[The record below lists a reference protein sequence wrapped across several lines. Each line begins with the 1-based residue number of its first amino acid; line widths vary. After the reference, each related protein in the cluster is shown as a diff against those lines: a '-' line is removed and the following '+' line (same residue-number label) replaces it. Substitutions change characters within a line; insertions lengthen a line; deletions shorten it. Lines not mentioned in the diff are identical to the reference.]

1 MRQLRHWGSWC
12 GRVRAPLSVHQTIFK
27 RFATI
32 FNSGEHLFLVCCLLF
47 CVAIS
52 TQEAGEQFTIAQI
65 HYGGGGD
72 WYGDATAISNWLHI
86 LRTRTD
92 IETAEDRVILKLTE
106 HTLYQYPMLYLVGH
120 GNIRL
125 TESEVEALRHYLT
138 SGGFLFANDDYG
150 LDESFRREMRRV
162 FPEQKLQPIPNAHPI
177 YHCFYDLPGL
187 PKIHE
192 HDSEPAQ
199 GFGLFHDGRM
209 VVYYVYSADIGD
221 GLEDADVHPDDTPQ
235 VRELAAKMAVN
246 IAVYALTH

>member
-1 MRQLRHWGSWC
+1 MVNC
-12 GRVRAPLSVHQTIFK
+12 YIKAPLTNNRKLKTGNYFWIGCF
-27 RFATI
+27 
-32 FNSGEHLFLVCCLLF
+32 LF
-47 CVAIS
+47 CAVMGVQVIRGLQASDVPI
-52 TQEAGEQFTIAQI
+52 TIAQI

-72 WYGDATAISNWLHI
+72 WYGDATTIKNWLQL
-86 LRTRTD
+86 LRDRTD
-92 IETAEDRVILKLTE
+92 IETAQDRVIIKLTD
-106 HTLYQYPMLYLVGH
+106 HTLYQYPILYLVGH

-125 TESEVEALRHYLT
+125 TESEIEALRDYLKN
-138 SGGFLFANDDYG
+138 GGFLFANDDYG
-150 LDESFRREMRRV
+150 LDKSFRREMRRV
-162 FPEQKLQPIPNAHPI
+162 FPEQELQPIPNTHLI
-177 YHCFYDLPGL
+177 YRCFYELQGL

-192 HDSEPAQ
+192 HDAEPAQ

>member
-1 MRQLRHWGSWC
+1 MYK
-12 GRVRAPLSVHQTIFK
+12 VKKPLFRLAFFS
-27 RFATI
+27 
-32 FNSGEHLFLVCCLLF
+32 LF
-47 CVAIS
+47 CVALI
-52 TQEAGEQFTIAQI
+52 TQEIGEHVRRSLQAHIPMTIAQI

-72 WYGDATAISNWLHI
+72 WYGDATAIRNWLRL

-92 IETAEDRVILKLTE
+92 IETAEDRVILKLTD

-125 TESEVEALRHYLT
+125 TSGEVEALRHYLMH
-138 SGGFLFANDDYG
+138 GGFLFANDDYG
-150 LDESFRREMRRV
+150 LDESFRREMHRV
-162 FPEQKLQPIPNAHPI
+162 FPEQALQPIPNAHPI

-209 VVYYVYSADIGD
+209 VVYYAYSADIGD
-221 GLEDADVHPDDTPQ
+221 GLEDAALHPDDTPQ

>member
-1 MRQLRHWGSWC
+1 M
-12 GRVRAPLSVHQTIFK
+12 PNLSEQPQGKLKVSFC
-27 RFATI
+27 
-32 FNSGEHLFLVCCLLF
+32 VCCFLF
-47 CVAIS
+47 CAVMGVQVKRGLQASDVPI
-52 TQEAGEQFTIAQI
+52 TIAQI

-72 WYGDATAISNWLHI
+72 WYGDPTTIKNWLQL
-86 LRTRTD
+86 LRDRTD
-92 IETAEDRVILKLTE
+92 IETAQDRVIIKLTD
-106 HTLYQYPMLYLVGH
+106 HTLYQYPILYLVGH

-125 TESEVEALRHYLT
+125 TESEVEALRDYLKN
-138 SGGFLFANDDYG
+138 GGFLFANDDYG
-150 LDESFRREMRRV
+150 LDKSFRREMRRV
-162 FPEQKLQPIPNAHPI
+162 FPEQELQLIPNTHLI
-177 YHCFYDLPGL
+177 YRCFYELQGL

-192 HDSEPAQ
+192 HDAEPAQ